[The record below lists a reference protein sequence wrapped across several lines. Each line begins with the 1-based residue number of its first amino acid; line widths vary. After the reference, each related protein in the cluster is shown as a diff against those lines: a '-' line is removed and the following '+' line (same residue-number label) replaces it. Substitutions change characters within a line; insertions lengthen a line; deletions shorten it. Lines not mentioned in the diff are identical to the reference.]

1 MSRLRS
7 TLRLRL
13 TIWYA
18 AVLLAVLVVY
28 AGVVFAFLEHSLWQ
42 QLDQRLHE
50 DVEDME
56 ALLPASWSSAAQLEH
71 LHSPELD
78 DEEETWVEVWS
89 LGGTRLYQS
98 PRAARFPVPVEPP
111 RAARLRSVLTAGQ
124 RHVRIKDERSH
135 IGGEP
140 VIIRVTA
147 SEERLRG
154 ALVQMLWIMALG
166 IPIALAGATYG
177 GYRLARRA
185 LGPVDRMAE
194 RARTITAERLAERL
208 PVENPDDEIGRLA
221 TVFNEMF
228 ARLEAQFEQMRRF
241 TADASHELRT
251 PLTAIRAVGEV
262 ALREGRNDTEY
273 REVIGSLLEEAD
285 HVTRLVET
293 LLMLSR
299 ADAGQIQIT
308 RQDVDLAA
316 LAHQV
321 TGQLEVLAEEKHQ
334 SLSVEAAQ
342 AVQARVDPLV
352 LRLALVNLVD
362 NAIHYSPSGARITV
376 RIWTTP
382 TETMIDVE
390 DNGPGIAA
398 VHHPHLFDRFYR
410 IDGARTR
417 QDGGVGLGL
426 AITRWAVEVQNG
438 RIEVLSEEGEGSVF
452 RIRLPRDHERTQVDT
467 STASTVASSR
477 LSR

>member
-1 MSRLRS
+1 MSRVRL
-7 TLRLRL
+7 TLRMRL
-13 TIWYA
+13 TLWYA
-18 AVLLAVLVVY
+18 AALLAVLTLY

-56 ALLPASWSSAAQLEH
+56 ALLPASWSAAAQLQE
-71 LHSPELD
+71 LHSAELD
-78 DEEETWVEVWS
+78 DEEETWAEVWS
-89 LGGTRLYQS
+89 LDGKRLYQS
-98 PRAARFPVPVEPP
+98 PRAARLPLPVDPP
-111 RAARLRSVLTAGQ
+111 RDASVRSLQVSAD

-147 SEERLRG
+147 SEDQLLH
-154 ALVQMLWIMALG
+154 ALVQLLWIMALG
-166 IPIALAGATYG
+166 LPVALGAAAYG

-185 LGPVDRMAE
+185 LGPVDRMAD

-221 TVFNEMF
+221 NVFNDMF
-228 ARLEAQFEQMRRF
+228 ARLETQFEQMRRF

-262 ALREGRNDTEY
+262 ALREARNETEY

-285 HVTRLVET
+285 HVTRLVDA

-299 ADAGQIQIT
+299 ADAGQIRIT

-321 TGQLEVLAEEKHQ
+321 TTQLEVLAEEKHQ
-334 SLSVEAAQ
+334 LLSIDARQ
-342 AVQARVDPLV
+342 AVHARVDPLV

-376 RIWTTP
+376 RIWTSS
-382 TETMIDVE
+382 TEALIDVE

-398 VHHPHLFDRFYR
+398 VHHDRLFDRFYR
-410 IDGARTR
+410 VDGARTR
-417 QDGGVGLGL
+417 QDGGIGLGL
-426 AITRWAVEVQNG
+426 AITRWAVEVQDG
-438 RIEVLSEEGEGSVF
+438 RIEVISEEGEGSVF
-452 RIRLPRDHERTQVDT
+452 RIRLPREQEHDRSDYH
-467 STASTVASSR
+467 AA
-477 LSR
+477 

>member
-1 MSRLRS
+1 MSRVRL
-7 TLRLRL
+7 TLRMRL
-13 TIWYA
+13 TLWYA
-18 AVLLAVLVVY
+18 AALLAVLTLY

-56 ALLPASWSSAAQLEH
+56 ALLPASWSAAAQLQE
-71 LHSPELD
+71 LHSAELD
-78 DEEETWVEVWS
+78 DEEETWAEVWS
-89 LGGTRLYQS
+89 LDGKRLYQS
-98 PRAARFPVPVEPP
+98 PRAARLPLPVDPP
-111 RAARLRSVLTAGQ
+111 RDASVRSLQVSAD

-147 SEERLRG
+147 SEDQLLH
-154 ALVQMLWIMALG
+154 ALVQLLWIMALG
-166 IPIALAGATYG
+166 LPVALGAAAYG

-185 LGPVDRMAE
+185 LGPVDRMAD

-221 TVFNEMF
+221 NVFNDMF
-228 ARLEAQFEQMRRF
+228 ARLETQFEQMRRF

-262 ALREGRNDTEY
+262 ALRQARNETEY

-285 HVTRLVET
+285 HVTRLVDA

-299 ADAGQIQIT
+299 ADAGQIRIT

-321 TGQLEVLAEEKHQ
+321 TTQLEVLAEEKHQ
-334 SLSVEAAQ
+334 LLSIDARQ
-342 AVQARVDPLV
+342 AVHARVDPLV

-376 RIWTTP
+376 RIWTSS
-382 TETMIDVE
+382 TEALIDVE

-398 VHHPHLFDRFYR
+398 VHHDRLFDRFYR
-410 IDGARTR
+410 VDGARTR
-417 QDGGVGLGL
+417 QDGGIGLGL
-426 AITRWAVEVQNG
+426 AITRWAVEVQDG
-438 RIEVLSEEGEGSVF
+438 RIDVISEEGEGSVF
-452 RIRLPRDHERTQVDT
+452 RIRLPRTQEHDQPD
-467 STASTVASSR
+467 SHAA
-477 LSR
+477 